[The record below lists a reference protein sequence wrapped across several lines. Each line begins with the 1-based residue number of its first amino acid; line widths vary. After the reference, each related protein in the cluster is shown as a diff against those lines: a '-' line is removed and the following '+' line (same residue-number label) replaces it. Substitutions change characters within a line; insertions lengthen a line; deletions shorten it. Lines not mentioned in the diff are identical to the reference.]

1 MSTQQ
6 TAKVAGSPSL
16 RLFEPVGWIVLAV
29 YLALVIGFAWNPNPL
44 AQALAAIGILAAVVH
59 AALFYGWKDGL
70 ALFAICVVITFVME
84 NIGAT
89 TGFPF
94 GHYHFEVGADLPH
107 IGVIPI
113 IVGPLWFG
121 MGYFSWQV
129 AAVLLG
135 AGARPSRT
143 FDRVA
148 LPVVAAFVMTQWDV
162 VMEPAGSTIA
172 KAWIWHDGGAH
183 FGVPLSNYAGWLLT
197 SWLFYQAFAIY
208 LGRRSDLPVPS
219 AAWGRTLRLVAI
231 AFYLSSGLTHLTP
244 WLIGQ
249 SGEVVDA
256 AGKLWRVGD
265 LRATTVVTMLF
276 TMFFTSLL
284 AALRLA
290 TDRTGR

>member
-29 YLALVIGFAWNPNPL
+29 YLALVIGLAWNPNPL
-44 AQALAAIGILAAVVH
+44 AQALAAIGILAALVH
-59 AALFYGWKDGL
+59 TALFYGWKDGL

-208 LGRRSDLPVPS
+208 LGRRSDLPVPP

-290 TDRTGR
+290 TDRTGL